1 MMNKFFILIIVSLFF
16 SISACSGQEK
26 YSISGTWKGGNGKVV
41 YLLNSWADTTVR
53 DSAVVENEKFHMEKP
68 IDRVE
73 RCVLIVGDGKREIML
88 DEVPIEI
95 TIEGFLGGFLEEL
108 ITRKLVVIG
117 SPEQDLLEKYLNIC
131 LLRAFAMGFPLPDEE
146 WEAHNEEIDM
156 LVDSNLNRIATVYFL
171 ENLITMN
178 KYPSAK
184 ILEHY
189 DHLTQDVKNSYP
201 GILLKEKLDILRQTS
216 IGGIAPDIDLSDIN
230 GNQVTL
236 YSLRGKYVLVDFWAS
251 WCGPCREE
259 IPNLKMI
266 YEKYRDQGFEIYS
279 VSLDDKRE
287 SWIAAITELELP
299 WIHVSSLKGWD
310 CPVAKCYNVTGIPK
324 MFLLDPEGKI
334 VAVDLRGEDLEKKVD
349 SFFNNI

>member
-16 SISACSGQEK
+16 SISVCSGQEK

-41 YLLNSWADTTVR
+41 YLLNSWTDTTVR

-95 TIEGFLGGFLEEL
+95 TIEGFLGGILEEL

-131 LLRAFAMGFPLPDEE
+131 LLRALAMGFPLPDEE

-216 IGGIAPDIDLSDIN
+216 IGGL
-230 GNQVTL
+230 
-236 YSLRGKYVLVDFWAS
+236 LRILI
-251 WCGPCREE
+251 CRILME
-259 IPNLKMI
+259 I
-266 YEKYRDQGFEIYS
+266 R
-279 VSLDDKRE
+279 
-287 SWIAAITELELP
+287 
-299 WIHVSSLKGWD
+299 
-310 CPVAKCYNVTGIPK
+310 
-324 MFLLDPEGKI
+324 
-334 VAVDLRGEDLEKKVD
+334 
-349 SFFNNI
+349 

>member
-1 MMNKFFILIIVSLFF
+1 MANNFFISIIVSLLFC
-16 SISACSGQEK
+16 ISACSEQGK

-41 YLLNSWADTTVR
+41 FLLNSWADTTVR
-53 DSAVVENEKFHMEKP
+53 DSAVVKNEKFHMEKP
-68 IDRVE
+68 IDRIE

-95 TIEGFLGGFLEEL
+95 TIEGFLGGVLEEL
-108 ITRKLVVIG
+108 IPRKLVVTG
-117 SPEQDLLEKYLNIC
+117 SPEQDLLEKYLNLN
-131 LLRAFAMGFPLPDEE
+131 LLRTLAMGFPLPDEE
-146 WEAHNEEIDM
+146 WEAHNAEIDM

-184 ILEHY
+184 VLEHY

-201 GILLKEKLDILRQTS
+201 GMLLKEKFDILRQTS
-216 IGGIAPDIDLSDIN
+216 VGGIAPDIDLPDVD
-230 GNQVTL
+230 GNHVTL

-251 WCGPCREE
+251 WCRPCREE

-266 YEKYRDQGFEIYS
+266 YEKYKNQGFEIYS

-287 SWIAAITELELP
+287 SWIAAITELDLP

-310 CPVAKCYNVTGIPK
+310 CPVAKHYNVTGVPK
-324 MFLLDPEGKI
+324 MFLLDPEGKV
-334 VAVDLRGEDLEKKVD
+334 VAIDLRGEDLEKKVN
-349 SFFNNI
+349 SFFNI